1 MKGMPKSRSPGRTR
15 SLWLA
20 VLVTVPLLLVGTGNV
35 LAKWMVVVEFE
46 PTRAVAGEPA
56 TLAAVI
62 EVEGHD
68 PGGESMPTLADVEAV
83 QFRLRPVAGGESIV
97 VPAVADPELDGRY
110 RAEVTVQDPGEWG
123 VQLEF
128 VIDGQRMS
136 HDDLP
141 DQEPY
146 ELTVEPPAAA
156 ATGAAPVPGTLGA
169 GLLVAGA
176 AIGGLV
182 VAYRQLGR
190 RTRSIRR
197 RENRST

>member
-15 SLWLA
+15 SRWLA
-20 VLVTVPLLLVGTGNV
+20 VLVTVPLLLTGPGIV
-35 LAKWMVVVEFE
+35 FAKWMVVVEFE

-62 EVEGHD
+62 EVEGHEVA
-68 PGGESMPTLADVEAV
+68 GESMPTLADVEAV
-83 QFRLRPVAGGESIV
+83 QFRLRPGAGSGESIV
-97 VPAVADPELDGRY
+97 VPAAADPERDGRY
-110 RAEVTVQDPGEWG
+110 RAEVALPDPGEWR
-123 VQLEF
+123 VLVEF

-146 ELTVEPPAAA
+146 ELIVEPPAP
-156 ATGAAPVPGTLGA
+156 ATAGAALSPGTLGA

-176 AIGGLV
+176 AISGLV
-182 VAYRQLGR
+182 VALRQL
-190 RTRSIRR
+190 RR
-197 RENRST
+197 RARTVPA